1 MTCHAAVCSEIVLL
15 FQLFKSVAF
24 IRYIREYIAFSNVS
38 FVHDICAEIV
48 IVLSCFFYIDVYKGN
63 DKILQLTI
71 YFYLVALYNLSENTG
86 GGTDGNIKKS
96 TNKNKNKS

>member
-24 IRYIREYIAFSNVS
+24 IRYIREYSAISNVS

-48 IVLSCFFYIDVYKGN
+48 IVLILMYTKEMIKFY
-63 DKILQLTI
+63 
-71 YFYLVALYNLSENTG
+71 S
-86 GGTDGNIKKS
+86 
-96 TNKNKNKS
+96 

>member
-24 IRYIREYIAFSNVS
+24 IRYIREYSAISNVS

-86 GGTDGNIKKS
+86 GDGR
-96 TNKNKNKS
+96 